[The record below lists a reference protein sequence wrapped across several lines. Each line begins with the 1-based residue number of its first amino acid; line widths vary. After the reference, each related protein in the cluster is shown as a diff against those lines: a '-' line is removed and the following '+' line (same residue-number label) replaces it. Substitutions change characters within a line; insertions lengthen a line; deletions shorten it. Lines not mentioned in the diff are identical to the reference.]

1 MLILISDKADFRVRK
16 IIRITEGQHAMK
28 KKKSILHNFSK
39 DITIFNVNAPN
50 NRVSKYT

>member
-1 MLILISDKADFRVRK
+1 MLILISDKADFKVRK

-28 KKKSILHNFSK
+28 KKSILYNFSK
-39 DITIFNVNAPN
+39 DITILNVNAPN

>member
-28 KKKSILHNFSK
+28 KKK
-39 DITIFNVNAPN
+39 VNSA
-50 NRVSKYT
+50 

>member
-28 KKKSILHNFSK
+28 KKKKANS
-39 DITIFNVNAPN
+39 P
-50 NRVSKYT
+50 